1 MFQEFKEAV
10 NNINSYADILDVFLL
25 YYFDQEMLVWYKHLL
40 DNRMAL
46 KKQAQIGI
54 FYNLPQDVICRR
66 LQKLQRYIK
75 KITKDLDRNRE
86 QFIYLLDYIDKNK
99 VNVCVFTPTFMR
111 YLLLDRSYNEVTPM
125 IITSIKIKSYE
136 DKYNTSR
143 IKGKDRRTSRIGKQ
157 TTSTVPTVQLYQ
169 RTKLCQLSRWN
180 NRK

>member
-86 QFIYLLDYIDKNK
+86 QFIYLLDYIDKNATQVQKEAMCQYLQRKTYTMAAK
-99 VNVCVFTPTFMR
+99 VLHKTRQAVHTSVCDFLHKIADKTDAPTIKFK
-111 YLLLDRSYNEVTPM
+111 
-125 IITSIKIKSYE
+125 SIFSKMYKNI
-136 DKYNTSR
+136 
-143 IKGKDRRTSRIGKQ
+143 
-157 TTSTVPTVQLYQ
+157 
-169 RTKLCQLSRWN
+169 
-180 NRK
+180 

>member
-10 NNINSYADILDVFLL
+10 NNINSYSDILEVFLL

-86 QFIYLLDYIDKNK
+86 QFIYLLDYIDKYATETQK
-99 VNVCVFTPTFMR
+99 EAMCQYLQRKTFAMAAKILHKTRQAIHTSVCNFLQKTSER
-111 YLLLDRSYNEVTPM
+111 LDAST
-125 IITSIKIKSYE
+125 IKFKSIFSKMYKS
-136 DKYNTSR
+136 
-143 IKGKDRRTSRIGKQ
+143 I
-157 TTSTVPTVQLYQ
+157 
-169 RTKLCQLSRWN
+169 
-180 NRK
+180 